1 MPSVPGMPSPTST
14 PRHDHGSH
22 AIDYPPVYIVQSYS
36 SDEGPHCSDG
46 EERATLSPLAGE
58 SLNPQGRSPRK
69 TSSLNLVHTIQLR
82 ALTYT
87 GTVDENLMC
96 SICRCP
102 LIDPV
107 TTSCDHTFCFE
118 CIEESLLH
126 NSTCPIDR
134 SGLDVKKTLQ
144 SRSPKII
151 RNQLDSLKAKCPC
164 CDTAIA
170 RSMLENHM
178 EKYCPESMMRCPG
191 RNTEMGCEHLIKRK
205 FSNKGCLHY
214 YTDCPDCQESLFRV
228 DLDDH
233 RERTCAK
240 RMGNCIECGVDIL
253 RCKRAKHENVCPD
266 VVAPCRWACYGCPH
280 QAKRKDLHLHADECS
295 FRFVGPMA
303 EMLKKEIGDLR
314 QEVRT
319 LTETNQLQERRIKF
333 LEKGDRA
340 ARDFSRSVPLD
351 YADLSSQALV
361 SLPEPS
367 NPEPLSSGH
376 EYLLSLLEAQES
388 NLSQLSA
395 SMTELEAK
403 QTTMLF
409 NETIPIKNELA
420 EIRSMQ
426 QTTSM
431 HVRWL
436 MRFRIQENNRRFAP
450 GPGPSG
456 GGSESGGG
464 SSGDSMLPRRLSD
477 SMGTGL
483 VTKL

>member
-1 MPSVPGMPSPTST
+1 MG
-14 PRHDHGSH
+14 G
-22 AIDYPPVYIVQSYS
+22 
-36 SDEGPHCSDG
+36 GG
-46 EERATLSPLAGE
+46 EH
-58 SLNPQGRSPRK
+58 LNSQGRSIRK

-82 ALTYT
+82 ALTYSDA
-87 GTVDENLMC
+87 VDENLMC

-102 LIDPV
+102 LVDPI

-134 SGLDVKKTLQ
+134 STLDAKVTLA
-144 SRSPKII
+144 SRAPKII
-151 RNQLDSLKAKCPC
+151 RNQLDSLRAKCPC
-164 CDTAIA
+164 CDAAIA

-178 EKYCPESMMRCPG
+178 EKYCPDSMMRCPG
-191 RNTEMGCEHLIKRK
+191 RNTEVGCEHLVKRK
-205 FSNKGCLHY
+205 LSTKGCLHY

-233 RERTCAK
+233 RESTCAK
-240 RMGNCIECGVDIL
+240 RMGNCTECGVDIL
-253 RCKRAKHENVCPD
+253 RCKRYDHEGVCPD
-266 VVAPCRWACYGCPH
+266 IVAPCKWTGYGCLH
-280 QAKRKDLHLHADECS
+280 QAKRRDLHLHADECS

-303 EMLKKEIGDLR
+303 EMLKKEIVDLR
-314 QEVRT
+314 AEVRT
-319 LTETNQLQERRIKF
+319 LTETNQHQERRIKF

-340 ARDFSRSVPLD
+340 TRDFGRPLD
-351 YADLSSQALV
+351 YADISSQALV
-361 SLPEPS
+361 SLPEPA
-367 NPEPLSSGH
+367 NAEPLSSGH

-450 GPGPSG
+450 GPGPSAG
-456 GGSESGGG
+456 GGSEGAGG
-464 SSGDSMLPRRLSD
+464 SSSDSPLPRRLSD
-477 SMGTGL
+477 SLGSGL

>member
-1 MPSVPGMPSPTST
+1 MPPITGIQSPSILGHPPEST
-14 PRHDHGSH
+14 V
-22 AIDYPPVYIVQSYS
+22 AYPPVYIVQSYS
-36 SDEGPHCSDG
+36 SDEGPPDLDG
-46 EERATLSPLAGE
+46 EQRSSPSPSAGE
-58 SLNPQGRSPRK
+58 FLNTQGRSSRK
-69 TSSLNLVHTIQLR
+69 TTSLNLVHTIQLR
-82 ALTYT
+82 ALTYVD
-87 GTVDENLMC
+87 TVDENLMC

-102 LIDPV
+102 LVDPI

-134 SGLDVKKTLQ
+134 SPLDSKATLQ
-144 SRSPKII
+144 GQTPKII
-151 RNQLDSLKAKCPC
+151 RNQLDSLRAKCPC
-164 CDTAIA
+164 CDAAIA

-178 EKYCPESMMRCPG
+178 EKYCPDSMMRCPG
-191 RNTEMGCEHLIKRK
+191 KNTEVGCEHLIKRK
-205 FSNKGCLHY
+205 LSNKGCLHY
-214 YTDCPDCQESLFRV
+214 YTDCPDCHESLFRV
-228 DLDDH
+228 DLDEH
-233 RERTCAK
+233 RETTCAK
-240 RMGNCIECGVDIL
+240 RMGNCTECGVDIL
-253 RCKRAKHENVCPD
+253 RCKRSEHEDECPD
-266 VVAPCRWACYGCPH
+266 VVAPCRWTCYGCRH

-295 FRFVGPMA
+295 FRFVGPLA

-314 QEVRT
+314 SEVRT
-319 LTETNQLQERRIKF
+319 LTETNQHQERRIKF
-333 LEKGDRA
+333 LEKGERA
-340 ARDFSRSVPLD
+340 TRDFGRPLD
-351 YADLSSQALV
+351 YADISNQALA

-367 NPEPLSSGH
+367 NAEPLSSGH

-388 NLSQLSA
+388 NLSRLSA

-436 MRFRIQENNRRFAP
+436 MRFRIQENNRRYAP

-456 GGSESGGG
+456 GGSEGGGG
-464 SSGDSMLPRRLSD
+464 SSGDSVLPRRLSD
-477 SMGTGL
+477 SMGSGL